1 MNKSRPSGRSGKAP
15 RKAAAPF
22 RCRLVIM
29 ARVPVAGRV
38 KTRLA
43 RTVGV
48 SEAVRFYRTASR
60 TLLLRLGRQ
69 PFWQTIIAATP
80 DSSRLSRVWPAE
92 LSRIGQGGGD
102 LGARLHRPMRKLPPG
117 PVCIIGTDIPSI
129 EPADVRRA
137 FKLLGRCDVV
147 FGPAEDGGFW
157 LIGMRRRPRV
167 IDPYRNVRW
176 SAATTLADVERN
188 LERQIIGYTTRLND
202 IDEVADLAR
211 DGGRFARV
219 VRQSRLLPRDGNP
232 AH

>member
-1 MNKSRPSGRSGKAP
+1 MNRNRPLGRSSKAP

-43 RTVGV
+43 RTIGV

-80 DSSRLSRVWPAE
+80 DASRSSPVWPRDIA
-92 LSRIGQGGGD
+92 RIGQGGGD
-102 LGARLHRPMRKLPPG
+102 LGTRLNLPMRSLPPG
-117 PVCIIGTDIPSI
+117 PVCIVGTDIPAI

-137 FKLLGRCDVV
+137 FMLLGRCDAV

-157 LIGMRRRPRV
+157 LVGMRRRPRV
-167 IDPYRNVRW
+167 ADPYRHVHW
-176 SAATTLADVERN
+176 STATALADVERN
-188 LERQIIGYTTRLND
+188 LERRQTGYTARLND
-202 IDEVADLAR
+202 VDEATDLAR

-219 VRQSRLLPRDGNP
+219 VRPGRLLPRDGKP
-232 AH
+232 AR